1 LIGESQMKD
10 KVIEILKN
18 VNADVDC
25 ENEKSMIDDELLT
38 SFDVVAIIGDLAD
51 EFDID
56 ISVDEMVPENF
67 NTIEAICAMVERLI
81 EEQK

>member
-1 LIGESQMKD
+1 MKD